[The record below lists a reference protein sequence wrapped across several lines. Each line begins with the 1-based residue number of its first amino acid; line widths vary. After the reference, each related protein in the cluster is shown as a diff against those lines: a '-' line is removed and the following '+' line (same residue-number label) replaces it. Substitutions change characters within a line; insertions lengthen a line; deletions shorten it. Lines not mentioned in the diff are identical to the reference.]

1 MKIAEDQPSGLTALD
16 RPNSYIG
23 RSVPRPNLARL
34 TQGRGQY
41 VTDVV
46 LPRMVHV
53 AFVRSPHAHA
63 RIKRIE
69 AEQARKA
76 PGLVAVVTGPELAK
90 VITPWVGV
98 LTHLKGIKSAPQ
110 HAIAVERA
118 CWQGEAVCAVV
129 AKSRA
134 EAEDACALVEVEYEV
149 LPAVTDAET
158 ALDAQT
164 PVIHP
169 ELGDNLTFE
178 RALNAGDPDK
188 AFAEADA
195 VVETTFLF
203 GRHTGVT
210 NEPRAIVADWNAGE
224 ERLTVY
230 QGTQAPHMTLNL
242 FAKHLG
248 IEEHQVRV
256 VTKDVGGSF
265 GIKVHIYADEMAV
278 VALSKLLK
286 RPVKFIADRL
296 ESFVTDIHARD
307 HRVNAKIGVKRDGT
321 ITAFAIDD
329 LTGIGPYS
337 VYPRTSGIEANQI
350 VNLVG
355 GPYTC
360 PNYRARA
367 RVVFQNKNVMCQYRA
382 VGHPIATAV
391 TEGLVELAAAK
402 IGMDVTEI
410 RRRNLLPDDK
420 YPATSA
426 AGLKFERLS
435 HHGCLDKI
443 LRMMDYENLRAEQ
456 TRLRG
461 QGIHRGIGFA
471 SFVEVT
477 NPSAAFYGVGGARIS
492 SQDGAT
498 VRLDATGAVFCHSGV
513 TEQGQ
518 GAEAVLAQCVAT
530 SFGVPI
536 ERVRVITGDT
546 DNTPY
551 GGGTWASRA
560 AGIGGEAAWQAGK
573 ALRGNVL
580 AAAASILQ
588 ADPQALDIRNGV
600 VVDADTGRE
609 RMPLEEVAR
618 IVYFRPDTLPPG
630 FQAEFMA
637 TRHYVPRAYPFA
649 FTNGVQASYL
659 EVDIRTGE
667 VRLLKHWCVEDCGT
681 VINPQLVDEQIRGGI
696 VQGIGAALFEHC
708 LYDAEGQMLNAN
720 MMDYLVPMAAE
731 MPDIEV
737 GHVVTPTADSELG
750 AKGAGEAGTAGAP
763 GCVMNAINDALR
775 PLGAAPITQMPI
787 TPERVLA
794 ALRASTSS
802 PHGGEWSGWRGLP
815 SYRSLLPNPLT
826 RIASHIRPLPH
837 GER

>member
-41 VTDVV
+41 VSDVV
-46 LPRMVHV
+46 LPRMEHV

-63 RIKRIE
+63 RIVTIDTG
-69 AEQARKA
+69 QARKSRSV
-76 PGLVAVVTGPELAK
+76 VAVITGAELSK

-149 LPAVTDAET
+149 LPAVTDPET

-169 ELGDNLTFE
+169 ELGDNLAFE
-178 RALNAGDPDK
+178 RVLNAGDPDK
-188 AFAEADA
+188 GFAEADA

-224 ERLTVY
+224 QRLTVY

-248 IEEHQVRV
+248 LEEHQVRV

-265 GIKVHIYADEMAV
+265 GIKVHIYADEMAA

-307 HRVNAKIGVKRDGT
+307 HRVNAKIGIKRDGT

-355 GPYTC
+355 GPYAC
-360 PNYRARA
+360 ANYRARA
-367 RVVFQNKNVMCQYRA
+367 HVVFQNKNVMCQYRA

-391 TEGLVELAAAK
+391 TEGLVDLAAAK
-402 IGMDVTEI
+402 IGMDPAEI

-435 HHGCLDKI
+435 HHASLDKI
-443 LRMMDYENLRAEQ
+443 LRMMGYENLRAEQ
-456 TRLRG
+456 ARLRG
-461 QGIHRGIGFA
+461 KGIHRGIGLA
-471 SFVEVT
+471 SFIEVT

-536 ERVRVITGDT
+536 ERVRVIIGDT

-573 ALRGNVL
+573 ALRANVL
-580 AAAASILQ
+580 TAAASILQ

-637 TRHYVPRAYPFA
+637 TRHYVPSAYPFA

-667 VRLLKHWCVEDCGT
+667 VKLLKHWCVEDCGT

-696 VQGIGAALFEHC
+696 VQGIGGALFEHC

-794 ALRASTSS
+794 ALRDGAQQ
-802 PHGGEWSGWRGLP
+802 
-815 SYRSLLPNPLT
+815 
-826 RIASHIRPLPH
+826 
-837 GER
+837 